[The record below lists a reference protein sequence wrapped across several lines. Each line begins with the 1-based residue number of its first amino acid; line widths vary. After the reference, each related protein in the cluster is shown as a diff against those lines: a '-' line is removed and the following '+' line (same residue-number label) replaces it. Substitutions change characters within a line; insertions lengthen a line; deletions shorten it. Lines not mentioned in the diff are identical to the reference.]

1 MSILR
6 KLASQTAVYGLSSIV
21 GRFLNYLLVPLYTYT
36 FPAGDYGVVSEFY
49 AYAGFFAVLLVFGL
63 ETGYFR
69 FRSREDVPAEAAYP
83 AALLFVL
90 LANLLFLAALV
101 GFRQPLADL
110 LRYPTHPEYLVWF
123 GLILALD
130 AVSALP
136 FAKLRAE
143 ERAWRFAGIKMAEIA
158 AAIGLNLLFLLGW
171 PKAAALWPDSPVA
184 ALYDPAM
191 GVGYIFL
198 ANLIASG
205 FKMLLLLPQ
214 FRGVRFGAGFPVIK
228 PMLAY
233 SLPMVVIGF
242 AGMINEMLDRAILKY
257 LLPYSLEE
265 NLRILGVYGACYKLS
280 ILMTL
285 FVQAFR
291 YAGEPFFFAYAGRAD
306 AKRAYAL
313 VLKYFVIFCVFI
325 FLLVTLFIDGFK
337 LFIGPAYREGLDVVP
352 ILLMANLFL
361 GVYVNLSVWYKLT
374 DRTMLGAWVSL
385 GAAVMTVGLNFWWIP
400 TMGYRGSAWAHLACY
415 GGMAAAS
422 WLLGRFYYPVP
433 YPLAKIAFYLLLG
446 LGLYGLDREFVG
458 FCGWNPWTTGSALLA
473 VYLLLAGLLDFLPLL
488 RRRATAR

>member
-1 MSILR
+1 VSILR

-36 FPAGDYGVVSEFY
+36 FPAGDFGIVSEFY
-49 AYAGFFAVLLVFGL
+49 AYAGFFAVVLVFGL

-69 FRSREDVPAEAAYP
+69 FRTREDIPAGAAYP

-101 GFRQPLADL
+101 AFRQPLADL

-130 AVSALP
+130 AISALP

-143 ERAWRFAGIKMAEIA
+143 EKAWRFAGIKMAEIV

-171 PKAAALWPDSPVA
+171 PKAAALWPESPVA

-198 ANLIASG
+198 ANLFASG

-214 FRGVRFGAGFPVIK
+214 FRGVRFRAGFPLIK

-257 LLPYSLEE
+257 LLPYDLNE

-385 GAAVMTVGLNFWWIP
+385 GAAAMTVGLNFWWIP
-400 TMGYRGSAWAHLACY
+400 TTGYRGSAWAHLACY
-415 GGMAAAS
+415 GGMAAVS

-433 YPLAKIAFYLLLG
+433 YPLAKIGLYLLLG
-446 LGLYGLDREFVG
+446 LGLYGLDRELVA
-458 FCGWNPWTTGSALLA
+458 FCGWDAWMTGSALLA
-473 VYLLLAGLLDFLPLL
+473 AYLLVAGLLDFLPLA
-488 RRRATAR
+488 RRRA